1 MDQDAITSLG
11 EQLGVSL
18 ALLDL
23 GASGGSYEGFL
34 PVRGISTLIEVDA
47 DERDFGQAT
56 NAMSISKP
64 QKIIT
69 RKAVIG
75 SDTDDTVSIYLT
87 EDPHCSSTLEPDMDK
102 LRNFSYADLFRVSR
116 RVYVPAT
123 SLSRLSNDLRCTFD
137 WIKIDTQGSE
147 LDILQNMSPAL
158 LQDLLCCDAEV
169 SFYAHYKGAR
179 ALPEFHAFML
189 AAGFQ
194 VAKIVRVQSRVRMR
208 ASDLA
213 EMERAGVPA
222 SRWARWPTSLE
233 MRYIRSVS
241 HDAHPVDLDRLKK
254 IWLIAYATDNQA
266 YCVFLANRIRELH
279 PEHASTADHL
289 KGLAL
294 RRMRSFS
301 AIKQSWKTRLIS
313 LIERL

>member
-1 MDQDAITSLG
+1 MDQNSITSLS
-11 EQLGVSL
+11 EHLGVRL
-18 ALLDL
+18 TLLDL

-34 PVRGISTLIEVDA
+34 PVRGISTLVEVDA
-47 DERDFGQAT
+47 DDRDFGHAPD
-56 NAMSISKP
+56 AMSEDKP
-64 QKIIT
+64 QKIVT

-75 SDTDDTVSIYLT
+75 SDTEDTTPIYLT
-87 EDPHCSSTLEPDMDK
+87 DDPHCSSTLEPDMDR

-116 RVYVPAT
+116 RVDVPAT
-123 SLSRLSNDLRCTFD
+123 SLSRLSNDLRCSFD

-147 LDILQNMSPAL
+147 LDILQNMRPSL
-158 LQDLLCCDAEV
+158 LEDLLCCDAEV

-194 VAKIVRVQSRVRMR
+194 VAKIVRVQSRIRMR
-208 ASDLA
+208 AADLA
-213 EMERAGVPA
+213 EMARAGVPTT
-222 SRWARWPTSLE
+222 RWPRWPTSLE

-241 HDAHPVDLDRLKK
+241 HDAQQVDLDRMKK
-254 IWLIAYATDNQA
+254 IWLIAHATDNHA
-266 YCVFLANRIRELH
+266 YCVFLANRMRELY
-279 PEHASTADHL
+279 PEQAATADLL
-289 KGLAL
+289 KRLSL

-301 AIKQSWKTRLIS
+301 AIKQRWKTRLIS